1 MTGIISAVC
10 TQPGQ
15 IITTGLQLR
24 LEPQLSA
31 SYPGSGTSCYDLSPN
46 RYTTTLVNGVTYS
59 TARAPSF
66 GFNGATNNRYI
77 DTGQYLSS
85 ETFTL
90 SSWFK
95 SSVTSSYQML
105 FSKETTTGYPWNYR
119 MYLNLTDG
127 IIVGDI
133 GSSGPNSK
141 SVPGFTNLCDGVWHN
156 AVYIRSVALDSLYMY
171 VDGELINSVIDTTTG
186 AMANNQNAY
195 IGISAYTGGGVN
207 PNGSYPMNG
216 QIGQSLMYNI
226 ALTNTQVKQNFN
238 AMRGVY
244 GV

>member
-1 MTGIISAVC
+1 MAGALAALVG
-10 TQPGQ
+10 QPPQ
-15 IITTGLQLR
+15 IITDGLQLW
-24 LEPQLSA
+24 LEPDLYA
-31 SYPGSGTSCYDLSPN
+31 SYPESGTSARDLSPN
-46 RYTTTLVNGVTYS
+46 GYTTTLVNGVTYS

-77 DTGQYLSS
+77 DTGQYLSY

-95 SSVTSSYQML
+95 SSTTTTYQML

-119 MYLNLTDG
+119 LYLQLTQG
-127 IIVGDI
+127 FIVFDMGT
-133 GSSGPNSK
+133 SGPNSK
-141 SVPGFTNLCDGVWHN
+141 SVANTTNLCDGVWHN
-156 AVYIRSVALDSLYMY
+156 AVVVRSVALDTLYLY
-171 VDGELINSVIDTTTG
+171 VDGVQVASTTDTTTG
-186 AMANNQNAY
+186 AMANNQNCY
-195 IGISAYTGGGVN
+195 IGISAYTAGGSL

-216 QIGQSLMYNI
+216 QIGQSLIYNT
-226 ALTNTQVKQNFN
+226 ALTATQVAQNFR